1 MTVGYVLEK
10 LLRFL
15 EVENLCVF
23 WVFLFWMPSIA
34 FQPLATF
41 IWNLLQKVSQFK
53 IIVLNISLSFIYLFI
68 LACHVLVYAKQLV
81 TQKAGNIFSSLPML
95 TSLIS
100 VMLFSVISSPA
111 MYQPIQLLHTEIPSL
126 SDGSALQWW
135 LFFIAFIELLQGDQK
150 YTKFSRHKCVITISV
165 IAMIYIF
172 FSFIVFL
179 MIPNIS
185 FVILV
190 STYCWNDIS
199 IKVFLPQE
207 LSWVITAIWESAII

>member
-1 MTVGYVLEK
+1 MRVGYVLEK

-100 VMLFSVISSPA
+100 VYHAVFSHFITSYVPTYSAAP
-111 MYQPIQLLHTEIPSL
+111 HWDTIP
-126 SDGSALQWW
+126 QWW
-135 LFFIAFIELLQGDQK
+135 ISPSVMALL
-150 YTKFSRHKCVITISV
+150 YSFYRVPTRWPEIHK
-165 IAMIYIF
+165 IF
-172 FSFIVFL
+172 KTQVR
-179 MIPNIS
+179 
-185 FVILV
+185 
-190 STYCWNDIS
+190 YYH
-199 IKVFLPQE
+199 
-207 LSWVITAIWESAII
+207 